1 MSESI
6 TYALKVTPDEKEVP
20 CHLSEL
26 KKHDIFYL
34 VQASKKSE
42 RLVATG
48 DAFQSDVNGQT
59 IWSVPHEIHA

>member
-6 TYALKVTPDEKEVP
+6 SYALKITGDEEIP

-26 KKHDIFYL
+26 KRDDLFYL
-34 VQASKKSE
+34 VQASKKSK
-42 RLVATG
+42 LLIATD